1 MKRRLLRMIQ
11 DRSLVCG
18 VVGLGY
24 VGLPLAV
31 EKAKAG
37 FRTIGFDIQPER
49 VAMVNQGQN
58 YIGDVVDQELGA
70 LTAGGMLAATEDFEL
85 LKAVD
90 FIAVCVPTPLDE
102 NRQPDLRYIR
112 ESAAQIARRLRRG
125 TIVVLEST
133 SYPGTTEELL
143 RPILEQGSGMKCGED
158 FYLGFSPERVDPGNL
173 IYRTCN
179 TPGWWEESGGTPP
192 R

>member
-11 DRSLVCG
+11 ERSLVCG

-173 IYRTCN
+173 IYHTCN
-179 TPGWWEESGGTPP
+179 LSLIHI
-192 R
+192 

>member
-158 FYLGFSPERVDPGNL
+158 FYLGSRPSGSIPE
-173 IYRTCN
+173 T
-179 TPGWWEESGGTPP
+179 
-192 R
+192 